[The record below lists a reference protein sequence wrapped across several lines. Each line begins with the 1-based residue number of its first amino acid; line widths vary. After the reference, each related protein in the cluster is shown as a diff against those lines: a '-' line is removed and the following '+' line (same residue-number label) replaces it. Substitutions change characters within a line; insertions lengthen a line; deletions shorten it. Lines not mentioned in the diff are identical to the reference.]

1 MQQMPIDMGR
11 LGTCMCV
18 VPPEVRVNPETG
30 EVRKDR
36 DGNTVYVVGVSVR
49 QRDRRRADVIE
60 IAVPA
65 EPRGVQEGVPVH
77 VADLVA
83 SAWQIGDR
91 HGVSFR
97 ASGITPAGP
106 PSSGTGNAGPAKPKS
121 AGGDS

>member
-1 MQQMPIDMGR
+1 MQQMPIDVGR

-18 VPPEVRVNPETG
+18 VPPEPRVNPETG

-65 EPRGVQEGVPVH
+65 EPRGVQEGVPVL

-106 PSSGTGNAGPAKPKS
+106 PGGGTGNAGPARAKA
-121 AGGDS
+121 AGGES